1 MIYFL
6 LGLAFIIICALLVLA
21 VCRMSGIMEYMAQT
35 FDLYE
40 DDDEEN

>member
-6 LGLAFIIICALLVLA
+6 LGLAIITVCSLLILAL
-21 VCRMSGIMEYMAQT
+21 CWMSGIMEYMEQA

-40 DDDEEN
+40 DDDDR